1 MVNILI
7 LLVAH
12 QLTDLCTN
20 KLCLKHGLYL
30 LGLVFRLT
38 LIWVGFL
45 VVRFAAGEWW
55 VKLPPV

>member
-1 MVNILI
+1 M
-7 LLVAH
+7 LVRLVGH
-12 QLTDLCTN
+12 QPRDLCTN

-30 LGLVFRLT
+30 LGIVFRLT

-45 VVRFAAGEWW
+45 GVCFSGEEEW